1 MGDIAPKARWAG
13 VSEFEFVRLL
23 RRGRSRGRL
32 TLDEVIDVLQD
43 AELTPELIGEIR
55 AALDEGGIELDE
67 TVFAVDLTGSDGVD
81 EQEARR
87 LIRPRHRSVR
97 RRDPARHPS
106 ERGDSG
112 DSTRTYLQEIGEV
125 PLLTA
130 AEEVE
135 LASAISDGNEAEVEL
150 ADLAVTGERVQLE
163 RVALVRLR
171 RRQRAGEMARDR
183 LTRANLRL
191 VVSIAKRHV
200 GRGLPLLDLVQ
211 EGNLGLMRAV
221 EKFDP
226 TKGFKFSTYA
236 TWWIRQAI
244 TRAIAD
250 QSRTIRIPV
259 HKVDAMNRVLRVQ
272 RDLAQEL
279 EREPSHSEIGERAV
293 LRSDEVE
300 DLLRLASEQDNP
312 LSLDSPM
319 GDEQDA
325 SLADLVPDLR
335 AIAPADAAAR
345 RLLGEAVLASLD
357 DLDKRE
363 KDVVRMRFGLDGEQP
378 RTLEEVGR
386 HFGVTRERVR
396 QIEARTMAKLRHPH
410 RSQKL
415 RDYLDE
421 G

>member
-1 MGDIAPKARWAG
+1 MSETTSGLAGWPG
-13 VSEFEFVRLL
+13 VSEYEVTRLL
-23 RRGRSRGRL
+23 RRGRARGSL
-32 TLDEVIDVLQD
+32 TLDEVIDVIRD
-43 AELTPELIGEIR
+43 AELTSELIDGIR
-55 AALDEGGIELDE
+55 SLLRAEGIEYNE
-67 TVFAVDLTGSDGVD
+67 TVAVEIDADEVMRLVRASRVEYRARPESGADLGS
-81 EQEARR
+81 A
-87 LIRPRHRSVR
+87 S
-97 RRDPARHPS
+97 
-106 ERGDSG
+106 
-112 DSTRTYLQEIGEV
+112 DSTRFYLREIGQV
-125 PLLTA
+125 ALLTSA
-130 AEEVE
+130 DEVE
-135 LASAISDGNEAEVEL
+135 LAGAITDGNEAEAKL
-150 ADLAVTGERVQLE
+150 ANLAASGGLDRADSAE
-163 RVALVRLR
+163 VARLR
-171 RRQRAGEMARDR
+171 RRQRRGDRARDR

-191 VVSIAKRHV
+191 VVSVAKKFG
-200 GRGLPLLDLVQ
+200 GRGLPLLDLFQ

-221 EKFDP
+221 EKFDAS
-226 TKGFKFSTYA
+226 KGFKFSTYA

-279 EREPSHSEIGERAV
+279 EREPSHSEIGDRAV
-293 LRSDEVE
+293 LDPDEVE
-300 DLLRLASEQDNP
+300 KLLRLASEQDNP

-319 GDEQDA
+319 GNEQDI

-345 RLLGEAVLASLD
+345 RLLGDAVLASLE
-357 DLDKRE
+357 DLDERE
-363 KDVVRMRFGLDGEQP
+363 RDVVRMRFGLDGEQP

-386 HFGVTRERVR
+386 RFGVTRERVR